1 MSSPEKRTIRV
12 PVHGCRMIVSVT
24 LSSSLRYCKQKTGE
38 TGKVYDGHCAA
49 GGGNGNPAVDA
60 TVSARWLP
68 LSKSWSILLDFIPAI
83 THLFAGTREK
93 LEGARQIA
101 NHAFSEFEP
110 ILVVVASIS
119 CWIFLNFVRNVAYS
133 TYNFFADKGLKAGS
147 VTVALGLLK
156 RIPGISDFIRK
167 EQNKVIDKLQSNMKA
182 ERECWRTELPSVG
195 LGTQVIEQLKAEKS
209 RDKKWEG
216 KCSGAV
222 YIGGSETEGHFS
234 MLNEAY
240 SLFAH
245 TNPLHPDVFP
255 SVSRFEAEVVAMTSA
270 LLGSKNAASGGQ
282 VCGNMTSGGTESI
295 LMAVKSTRDYM
306 KAARGVSKPEMILAV
321 SAHSA
326 YDKAAQYFGIKLRRA
341 PVKKD
346 LRVDVHAVKKLINR
360 NTILIVGSA
369 PGFPH
374 GVIDP
379 IEELASVAFGKGV
392 CFHVDLC
399 LGGFVLPF
407 AKKLG
412 YPIPPFDF
420 TVPGVTSVSVDVHKY
435 GLGPK
440 GTSVV
445 LYRNHEI
452 RKHQFVAVTDWSG
465 GLYISPSM
473 MGSRSGALIAAAWAS
488 MMALGEEGYLESVR
502 KVMSTSQKI
511 QKGISSIPG
520 LYLLGKPDMTIVAF
534 GSNKVDIYKVNDVMA
549 SRGWSLNALQRPAS
563 IHICVTLQHVD
574 VLDYFL
580 EDLEESVKIV
590 EENPGKFEDGMAPIY
605 GAAGRMPDRGTVGD
619 ILVAYMDST
628 C

>member
-1 MSSPEKRTIRV
+1 MMNEMEKIQEWLTSSP
-12 PVHGCRMIVSVT
+12 M
-24 LSSSLRYCKQKTGE
+24 L
-38 TGKVYDGHCAA
+38 
-49 GGGNGNPAVDA
+49 
-60 TVSARWLP
+60 
-68 LSKSWSILLDFIPAI
+68 SILE
-83 THLFAGTREK
+83 EK
-93 LEGARQIA
+93 LQEARHSA
-101 NHAFSEFEP
+101 NHALANFEP

-119 CWIFLNFVRNVAYS
+119 LWITLNFARHIACS
-133 TYNFFADKGLKAGS
+133 TYNFFADRGLKTGS
-147 VTVALGLLK
+147 IQLAVGALK
-156 RIPGISDFIRK
+156 MIPGVSNYIRK

-182 ERECWRTELPSVG
+182 ERECWRTELPSIG
-195 LGTQVIEQLKAEKS
+195 LGPQVIEQLKAEKS
-209 RDKKWEG
+209 RDKKWQG

-222 YIGGSETEGHFS
+222 YIGGSETEGHFA

-270 LLGSKNAASGGQ
+270 LFGSKHAAAGGQ

-306 KAARGVSKPEMILAV
+306 KTTRGVTTPEMILAV

-341 PVKKD
+341 PVKED

-379 IEELASVAFGKGV
+379 IEELGALASKNGV

-420 TVPGVTSVSVDVHKY
+420 TVPGVTSMSVDVHKY

-488 MMALGEEGYLESVR
+488 MMSLGEEGYLESVR
-502 KVMSTSQKI
+502 KVMNTSQKI
-511 QKGISSIPG
+511 QKGIMSIPG
-520 LYLLGKPDMTIVAF
+520 LYVLGKPDMTIVAF
-534 GSNKVDIYKVNDVMA
+534 GSNNMDIYKVNDVMA
-549 SRGWSLNALQRPAS
+549 SRGWSLNALHRPAS
-563 IHICVTLQHVD
+563 VHICVTLQHVD
-574 VLDYFL
+574 VVDDFL
-580 EDLEESVKIV
+580 KDLEESVKIV

-605 GAAGRMPDRGTVGD
+605 GAAGKMPDRGTVGD